1 EAAREAAAAAAP
13 SGTDLASAEVA
24 TGGATPER
32 VDVTATATAEPE
44 ESVTTTAREAPDNP
58 DR

>member
-13 SGTDLASAEVA
+13 SGTDLAAAEVA
-24 TGGATPER
+24 TGGDTPER
-32 VDVTATATAEPE
+32 VDVTATATAEPG
-44 ESVTTTAREAPDNP
+44 ESDTTTTREAPDNP